1 MEILPLVF
9 AVVLVVLTI
18 VFSVVGIQFI
28 LVLMEVRRTLK
39 RVNDTLGKVEERVN
53 LVLQPLQSLGGM
65 ASGLGSGLRV
75 FEKFV
80 HWLNR
85 EKDE

>member
-1 MEILPLVF
+1 MRRRVH
-9 AVVLVVLTI
+9 VCWC

-39 RVNDTLGKVEERVN
+39 RANDTMAKVEERIN

-65 ASGLGSGLRV
+65 ASGLGTGFKV

-80 HWLNR
+80 SWLSRNK
-85 EKDE
+85 EVTK

>member
-1 MEILPLVF
+1 MEILPIIF
-9 AVVLVVLTI
+9 AVVLVILTI

-28 LVLMEVRRTLK
+28 MVLMEVRRTLK
-39 RVNDTLGKVEERVN
+39 KVNDTLEKVEERVN

-65 ASGLGSGLRV
+65 ASGLGTGFKV

-80 HWLNR
+80 HWLGR
-85 EKDE
+85 EKEE